1 MKNTMKAQTL
11 PTMSDDRT
19 NKCCGAVC
27 AEETEIEKT
36 AEKLCAEAEPRAQK
50 SAPERERRLVLF
62 VCTGNTCRSPMAE
75 ALFNAKYAGED
86 KSAASCGLFVTGRTI
101 SANAEKAL
109 EDAGVHGF
117 SHMPQNVNSEL
128 MRRADLIVGITGS
141 HASQLMMSYPQ
152 FASKIAAMPKDI
164 PDPYGGTLDDYKK
177 CLEKIDEGLAA
188 AFAPKKGD
196 LGGDGTTEDDSACSN
211 GSGETESGKND
222 TDANGS
228 DGGGEK

>member
-1 MKNTMKAQTL
+1 
-11 PTMSDDRT
+11 MSDDRS

-27 AEETEIEKT
+27 TEDTALDET
-36 AEKLCAEAEPRAQK
+36 AEKLCAEAEPCDK
-50 SAPERERRLVLF
+50 MCVPEGERRLVLF

-86 KSAASCGLFVTGRTI
+86 KTAASCGLFVTGRAI

-109 EDAGVHGF
+109 EDIGIHGF
-117 SHMPQNVNSEL
+117 FHTPQNVNSEL

-141 HASQLMMSYPQ
+141 HASQLIMSYPQ

-164 PDPYGGTLDDYKK
+164 PDPYGGTLEDYKK

-188 AFAPKKGD
+188 AFAPKKD
-196 LGGDGTTEDDSACSN
+196 ASGGAAHDKNTDKGCC
-211 GSGETESGKND
+211 GETKNDKND
-222 TDANGS
+222 TDGDVS
-228 DGGGEK
+228 GDGGAK

>member
-1 MKNTMKAQTL
+1 
-11 PTMSDDRT
+11 MSDDRS

-27 AEETEIEKT
+27 VEDTALDET
-36 AEKLCAEAEPRAQK
+36 AEKLCAEAEPCTEK

-86 KSAASCGLFVTGRTI
+86 KTAASCGLFVTGRTI

-109 EDAGVHGF
+109 EDIGIHGF
-117 SHMPQNVNSEL
+117 SHTPQNVNSEL

-141 HASQLMMSYPQ
+141 HASQLIMSYPQ

-164 PDPYGGTLDDYKK
+164 PDPYGGTLEDYKK

-188 AFAPKKGD
+188 AFAPKKGIP
-196 LGGDGTTEDDSACSN
+196 GGAANDKSAGEDRC
-211 GSGETESGKND
+211 GETKNDKND
-222 TDANGS
+222 TDGDAS
-228 DGGGEK
+228 GGGGAK

>member
-19 NKCCGAVC
+19 NKCCGTVC

-128 MRRADLIVGITGS
+128 MRRADLIVGITCS

-164 PDPYGGTLDDYKK
+164 PDPYGGTLEDYKR

-196 LGGDGTTEDDSACSN
+196 LGGAANDKNTDEGCC
-211 GSGETESGKND
+211 GETESGKND